1 MIVAAW
7 KDGLTGPM
15 GDRGIQGMRG
25 FAAAGAMAD
34 LDGLLPVSA
43 AFVLLVLVFL
53 PWLTD
58 DASLI
63 LSV

>member
-1 MIVAAW
+1 
-7 KDGLTGPM
+7 M
-15 GDRGIQGMRG
+15 GDRGIQGMIG